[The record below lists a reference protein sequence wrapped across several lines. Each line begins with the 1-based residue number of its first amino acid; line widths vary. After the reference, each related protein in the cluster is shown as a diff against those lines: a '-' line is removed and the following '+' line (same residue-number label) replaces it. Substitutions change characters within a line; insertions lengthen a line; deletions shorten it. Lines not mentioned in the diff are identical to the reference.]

1 MSQVVPGTKPFISVN
16 GILFL
21 KVSMSNNMVSS
32 IYIINYIFIN
42 DRLKANHYIT
52 KSSYLF
58 RGHMRACQIC
68 DGNFVPPK
76 QILSLFFL
84 CLQMGSRSFSLSTFV
99 NFASSVCLTDSQY
112 HLSKYQEILIKCLG
126 MLEFGR
132 VVIWLLDDNL
142 EISTNLYGEDYR
154 AKGKFL
160 EHHYGGYFLSIFS
173 LLAHQIF

>member
-1 MSQVVPGTKPFISVN
+1 MSQVVPGTKPFISFN

-42 DRLKANHYIT
+42 DRLRTNLYIT

-84 CLQMGSRSFSLSTFV
+84 CLQQMGSHSFSLLPFV
-99 NFASSVCLTDSQY
+99 NFASSVCLTDSKY
-112 HLSKYQEILIKCLG
+112 RLSKYQEILMKCLG
-126 MLEFGR
+126 MLEFGS

-142 EISTNLYGEDYR
+142 EISTNLYGKDYR
-154 AKGKFL
+154 DKGKFL
-160 EHHYGGYFLSIFS
+160 EHHYGGYFSVYF
-173 LLAHQIF
+173 FPF